1 MKKKGLF
8 IAIGVIVVAV
18 IIITAILILGKF
30 TTKLSYTY
38 EVNTGDKI
46 TLSLNTTDG
55 YSMTQDMPFSITK
68 DDGIISRGTFIEA
81 SAYEVYESSMDLIDG
96 IVNSDKGEKDG
107 ITYLYFNYNNTEFDY
122 IIKINDSNTGLLLS
136 NSISEE
142 SAKEMFDRLSFEIV
156 K

>member
-81 SAYEVYESSMDLIDG
+81 SAYEVYESSMDLIVG

-142 SAKEMFDRLSFEIV
+142 SAKEMFERLSFEII

>member
-1 MKKKGLF
+1 MKKKGIF
-8 IAIGVIVVAV
+8 ITIGVVIAIIIVVSV
-18 IIITAILILGKF
+18 ILILGKVNS
-30 TTKLSYTY
+30 KLSYTY

-46 TLSLNTTDG
+46 SLILSTSGG
-55 YSMTQDMPFSITK
+55 YSMTSDMPFSITK

-81 SAYEVYESSMDLIDG
+81 SAYEVYESSMELIDG

-122 IIKINDSNTGLLLS
+122 IIKINNSNTGVLLS

-142 SAKEMFDRLSFEIV
+142 SAREMFEKLSFNII

>member
-18 IIITAILILGKF
+18 IIIATILIFGKF

>member
-18 IIITAILILGKF
+18 IIITTILIFGKF

-46 TLSLNTTDG
+46 TLSLNITDG

-81 SAYEVYESSMDLIDG
+81 SAYEVYESSMDLTEG

-142 SAKEMFDRLSFEIV
+142 SAKEMFERLSFEIV

>member
-8 IAIGVIVVAV
+8 IAIGAIVVAV

-81 SAYEVYESSMDLIDG
+81 SAYEVYESSMDLIGG

-142 SAKEMFDRLSFEIV
+142 SAKEMFERLSFEII

>member
-81 SAYEVYESSMDLIDG
+81 SAYEVYESSMDLIVG

-142 SAKEMFDRLSFEIV
+142 SAKEMFERLSFEIV

>member
-18 IIITAILILGKF
+18 IIIATILIFGKF

-81 SAYEVYESSMDLIDG
+81 SAYEVYESSMDLIGG

-142 SAKEMFDRLSFEIV
+142 SAKEMFERLSFEIV

>member
-46 TLSLNTTDG
+46 SLSLNTTDG

>member
-81 SAYEVYESSMDLIDG
+81 SAYEVYESSMDLIGG

-142 SAKEMFDRLSFEIV
+142 SAKEMFERLSFEIV

>member
-8 IAIGVIVVAV
+8 IAIGAIVVAV

-81 SAYEVYESSMDLIDG
+81 SAYEVYESSMDLIVG

-142 SAKEMFDRLSFEIV
+142 SAKEMFERLSFEII

>member
-1 MKKKGLF
+1 MKKKGIF
-8 IAIGVIVVAV
+8 ITIGVVIAIIIVVSV
-18 IIITAILILGKF
+18 ILILGKVNN
-30 TTKLSYTY
+30 KLSYTY

-46 TLSLNTTDG
+46 SLTLNTSGG
-55 YSMTQDMPFSITK
+55 YSMTSDMPFSITK

-81 SAYEVYESSMDLIDG
+81 SAYEVYESSMELIDG

-122 IIKINDSNTGLLLS
+122 IIKINNSNTGVLLS

-142 SAKEMFDRLSFEIV
+142 SAREMFEKLSFNII

>member
-18 IIITAILILGKF
+18 IIIATILIFGKF

-142 SAKEMFDRLSFEIV
+142 SAKEMFERLSFEIV

>member
-1 MKKKGLF
+1 MKKKGIF
-8 IAIGVIVVAV
+8 ITIGVVIAIIIVVSV
-18 IIITAILILGKF
+18 ILILGKVNN
-30 TTKLSYTY
+30 KLSYTY

-46 TLSLNTTDG
+46 SLTLNTSGG
-55 YSMTQDMPFSITK
+55 YSMTSDMPFSITK

-81 SAYEVYESSMDLIDG
+81 SAYEVYESSMELIDG
-96 IVNSDKGEKDG
+96 IVSSDKGEKDG

-122 IIKINDSNTGLLLS
+122 IIKINNSNTGVLLS

-142 SAKEMFDRLSFEIV
+142 SAREMFEKLSFNII